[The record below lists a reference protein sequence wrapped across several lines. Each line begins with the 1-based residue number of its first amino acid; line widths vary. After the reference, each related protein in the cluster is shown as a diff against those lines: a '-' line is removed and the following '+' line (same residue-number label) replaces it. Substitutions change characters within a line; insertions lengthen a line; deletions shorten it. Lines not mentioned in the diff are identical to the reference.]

1 MNALLRNTLVL
12 TLQAQED
19 LRAMAALP
27 ELDDLGEKKLD
38 LLANLETWIAAL
50 TKSEANLLELVDVL
64 LDRASLQ
71 G

>member
-38 LLANLETWIAAL
+38 LLANLEAWIAAL